1 MWGRYLEMRHFT
13 IKLIIAFVLSFVV
26 FALIA
31 VFSYTQISKSFIANQ
46 ASSLLIKTGET
57 IQKRIDY
64 QIAFD
69 YENLKVI
76 IEQYEN
82 QDLDPVFELRQNIN
96 SIKANDQNYDSF
108 GLISNNTIEINGI
121 IYTFVQSYDEQE
133 YLEEVQI
140 FSFSD
145 AFGIGNNQ
153 KKLMFRIGDI
163 AAFLDLSDYLSEIQN
178 MSNLSFEYVIMGN
191 DNLIY
196 FQSISQSNVRFL
208 YD

>member
-1 MWGRYLEMRHFT
+1 
-13 IKLIIAFVLSFVV
+13 VV